1 MHYTVNEIAEILAA
15 DVLNATDA
23 LITNVVFDGRKATPG
38 SLFVPLV
45 ATNDGHNY
53 VQGAVDNGAVATLW
67 QIDHRESAPTG
78 IPTILVENTER
89 AFQILA
95 AAYLKQVHPRV
106 VAISGSNGKTTTKD
120 FTAAIGATTYKTVKT
135 PENFNNEIGVP
146 TTILAM
152 PEDTELLVVE
162 FGMDH
167 PGDLSL
173 LSDLY
178 HPDITL
184 LTMIGEAH
192 IEFFK
197 TRERIADGKMEI
209 INGMNPAG
217 TFIYNGDEPLL
228 RERAAQ
234 HPELKM
240 TTFGLNP
247 DNDLFASDIDLSP
260 VSATFNTNQSD
271 LRFEITLTGRYN
283 VSNALAAIQ
292 VGRLLNIPFE
302 QIAHGLANAPLTE
315 NRTEWL
321 PGKFGG
327 RILSDVYNSNPTAAK
342 EVLTFFAETPTNGRR
357 IAVLGDML
365 ELGEA
370 GPSLHAGLAAA
381 LNPTTIQKVYL
392 VGSIIESL
400 ELALQASYPAGSVI
414 RFDKDNKAALT
425 VALTN
430 ELTADDIILFKGSH
444 GIHLEE
450 IVTELRK

>member
-1 MHYTVNEIAEILAA
+1 MHYTVNEIAAILTAE
-15 DVLNATDA
+15 VLNATDA
-23 LITNVVFDGRKATPG
+23 MITNVVFDGRKATEG
-38 SLFVPLV
+38 SLFIPLV

-53 VQGAVDNGAVATLW
+53 VQGAIDNGTVATLW
-67 QIDHRESAPTG
+67 QIDHRQSAPSA
-78 IPTILVENTER
+78 IPVILVENTEH
-89 AFQILA
+89 AFQALA
-95 AAYLKQVHPRV
+95 AAYLQQVHPRV

-135 PENFNNEIGVP
+135 PANFNNEIGVP

-173 LSDLY
+173 LSGLY

-197 TRERIADGKMEI
+197 TRARIADGKMEI

-217 TFIYNGDEPLL
+217 TFVYNGDEPLL

-247 DNDLFASDIDLSP
+247 DNDLYANHIELTP
-260 VSATFNTNQSD
+260 VKATFLTNQSRH
-271 LRFEITLTGRYN
+271 RFEIALTGRYN
-283 VSNALAAIQ
+283 VANALAAIQ
-292 VGRLLNIPFE
+292 VGRLLAIPFDK
-302 QIAHGLANAPLTE
+302 IAVGLAQAALTE

-321 PGKFGG
+321 PGNFGG

-342 EVLTFFAETPTNGRR
+342 EVLTFFAAAPTKGRR

-370 GPSLHAGLAAA
+370 GPALHAALAEV

-400 ELALQASYPAGSVI
+400 EQALKDSYPAGAVS
-414 RFDKDNKAALT
+414 RFDKDAKAALT
-425 VALTN
+425 TVLEN

-444 GIHLEE
+444 GIHLED
-450 IVTELRK
+450 IVTKLRQ